1 MSKPT
6 SKKPARKRPAKTR
19 ATAGREK
26 ADRVRGPASAV
37 STRRDRDVDLNRRM
51 VETASDDAFVRST
64 LLIDLVRAG
73 RVDEAREIGVRLKA
87 SATERDAWGTVAA
100 ALSFLGDDEGV
111 LEAYEGARAAG
122 ALGTAANVP
131 LLDHLAAVAMARLG
145 RVGEARYHWGQVLK
159 VSPSDTVATRNLEDL
174 SAPIESR
181 NGPWAFE
188 IHEWIEPAVLQ
199 DVANI
204 VTRFESRDDAAL
216 TRELRRYVAGHPE
229 LPRLVPILLERGDP
243 FGRGFALHLANTLAT
258 PETLAALR
266 DFAFSRNG
274 TDRDRLRALG
284 VVQDRGLLEGNI
296 LRVWQEGEWR
306 EIEPINFEIVE
317 DEPRPHGPEVMK
329 LAGRAT
335 RALREGRPED
345 ALGVLLR
352 ATALEPDAPDLLNNL
367 AATYTQLGRTDEAA
381 ALVREIHQFHPDYFF
396 GQVGVAQLETRARR
410 FAASHQILDALASRR
425 RYSKSEFVALSLAEI
440 EVFLA
445 EKNPDAARS
454 WLDLVASV
462 DPEHPSI
469 PGLRKII
476 ERAR

>member
-1 MSKPT
+1 MPKKTAP
-6 SKKPARKRPAKTR
+6 KKPPKTGTLARRVKDRPDGATVAVEGNLERDIAFKRR
-19 ATAGREK
+19 Q
-26 ADRVRGPASAV
+26 
-37 STRRDRDVDLNRRM
+37 
-51 VETASDDAFVRST
+51 VETGPEDALALSN
-64 LLIDLVRAG
+64 LVVALARAG
-73 RVDEAREIGVRLKA
+73 RLAEARRVGLQLKA
-87 SATERDAWGTVAA
+87 LTPERDAWGKVAE

-111 LEAYEGARAAG
+111 LETYEGARAAG
-122 ALGTAANVP
+122 VLDAAANGPV
-131 LLDHLAAVAMARLG
+131 LDHLVAAAMARLG

-159 VSPSDTVATRNLEDL
+159 VNPSYAVATRNLDDL

-188 IHEWIEPAVLQ
+188 IHQWIELSVLQ
-199 DVANI
+199 DVANL
-204 VTRFESRDDAAL
+204 VTRFESRDEAAL
-216 TRELRRYVAGHPE
+216 TRELRRYVAGRPE

-243 FGRGFALHLANTLAT
+243 FGRGFALHLATTLAT

-266 DFAFSRNG
+266 DFALSRNG
-274 TDRDRLRALG
+274 TDADRLRALG
-284 VVQDRGLLEGNI
+284 VVQDWGLLEGDAI
-296 LRVWQEGEWR
+296 RVFQEGEWR
-306 EIEPINFEIVE
+306 EIEPINFEIVP
-317 DEPRPHGPEVMK
+317 DVPRRHGPQVET
-329 LAGRAT
+329 LAGQAT

-345 ALGVLLR
+345 ALRLLQQ
-352 ATALEPDAPDLLNNL
+352 ALALEPDAPDLGNNL
-367 AATYTQLGRTDEAA
+367 AATYTQLGRADEAA
-381 ALVREIHQFHPDYFF
+381 ALVRQIHQAHPDYFF
-396 GQVGVAQLETRARR
+396 GQIGVAQLETRARR